1 MPLHLATVLL
11 WSWCLFVCFS
21 FAMYCFVRVCVFVLV
36 LPLRF
41 STGQVLN
48 IWAPRECE
56 RASISM
62 SVLADVSPASTSTPP
77 TLKHRNC
84 RLRKASEYRPK
95 TVRISSE
102 NRPNLVRKP
111 SENVQSF
118 KIRYKHKQ
126 NNKSKARPKTVRK
139 PSEKRS
145 ARFSKTA
152 PRAYQTRIT
161 QVFVDSAVITA
172 LNE

>member
-41 STGQVLN
+41 SIRQVLN
-48 IWAPRECE
+48 IWAPRECK

-102 NRPNLVRKP
+102 NRPNIVRKP
-111 SENVQSF
+111 SQNVQSI

-139 PSEKRS
+139 HSENRPKS
-145 ARFSKTA
+145 A
-152 PRAYQTRIT
+152 PRAFLKLLR
-161 QVFVDSAVITA
+161 A
-172 LNE
+172 LIKRESPKCLSTLQ